1 MERFWKEKV
10 LTVCSFEGTNVRDH
24 HESDD
29 LFFGKIHDILT
40 EVRKLENYDN
50 GKEESEEDKK

>member
-1 MERFWKEKV
+1 LKVQTKEIITKV
-10 LTVCSFEGTNVRDH
+10 MIF
-24 HESDD
+24 
-29 LFFGKIHDILT
+29 FFGKIHDILT